1 MPSHQKTIIVGHLGR
16 DVEVSYLPSGDAVAK
31 FSVAV
36 GEKWK
41 DKKSG
46 EQREHTEWF
55 NCSCF
60 GKPAEW
66 LQRGKKGGLVFV
78 EGKMRSKDTTKS
90 DGSPIR
96 YTNLIAERAFLLAT
110 LPRDDND
117 ASAPKASP
125 MSAKPDFDDDIPF

>member
-1 MPSHQKTIIVGHLGR
+1 MPSYQKTVIMGHLGR

-41 DKKSG
+41 SKAG
-46 EQREHTEWF
+46 EAQEHTEWF

-66 LQRGKKGGLVFV
+66 LARGKKGGLIFV
-78 EGKMRSKDTTKS
+78 EGKLRSNDTKKS
-90 DGSPIR
+90 DGTPIR
-96 YTNLIAERAFLLAT
+96 YTNLIADRAFLLAT
-110 LPRDDND
+110 LPREDDAAPPGAKP
-117 ASAPKASP
+117 ASAP
-125 MSAKPDFDDDIPF
+125 DLDDDIPF